1 MTTYYVRPMG
11 DGTFRV
17 RRGSELVTVLGDWQ
31 IVERTLG
38 VLSDADIS
46 WKWEDA

>member
-1 MTTYYVRPMG
+1 MTTYYIRPMG

-17 RRGSELVTVLGDWQ
+17 RHGSELVTVLGDWSS
-31 IVERTLG
+31 VHRTLN
-38 VLSDADIS
+38 VLSDVPIS